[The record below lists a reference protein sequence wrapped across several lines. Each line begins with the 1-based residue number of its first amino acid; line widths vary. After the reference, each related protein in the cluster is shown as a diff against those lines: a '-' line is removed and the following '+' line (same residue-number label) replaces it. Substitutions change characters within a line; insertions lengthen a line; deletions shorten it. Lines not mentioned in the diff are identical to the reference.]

1 MKRMII
7 AVAATLSIVG
17 GMFHNASA
25 VEKDVKEVEMKRVVY
40 VSPEVT
46 SKVEELKEDM
56 KHQSK
61 VVKTFREKKRDVA
74 SEIKSQKSQ
83 KDANMQNQLMEEQKS
98 PFVDNLQDGLWETQ
112 NFAYREIDTNA
123 VKKILKE
130 KKISERIKTLEAEKK
145 KLSQNVD
152 MEKQVLSQ
160 MKIDLRELNSLDG
173 VVFNPNDVTELSNI
187 SVKQMRQIL
196 QDTDLQEFAPVYV
209 KIERELHIN
218 AIAICALS
226 ALESGWGTSKR
237 AKEDHNYTGFGV
249 YSDEAEGIN
258 AASGEENLLMTAKH
272 IRSEYLTKGARY
284 DNGPSL
290 IGINTMYC
298 VGDTWAYK
306 IADIGYRLM
315 AKLANN
321 NFSVQ

>member
-46 SKVEELKEDM
+46 LKVEELKEDM

-61 VVKTFREKKRDVA
+61 VIKKLREKKRDIA
-74 SEIKSQKSQ
+74 SETKLQKSQ
-83 KDANMQNQLMEEQKS
+83 KDANMQNQLIEEQKS

-130 KKISERIKTLEAEKK
+130 KKISERIKTLEVEKK

-160 MKIDLRELNSLDG
+160 MKIDLQELNSLDG

-209 KIERELHIN
+209 RIEKELHIN

-272 IRSEYLTKGARY
+272 IREKYLTKGAVY

-290 IGINTMYC
+290 VGINTMYC

-306 IADIGYRLM
+306 ITDIGYRLM
-315 AKLANN
+315 AKLNE
-321 NFSVQ
+321 

>member
-17 GMFHNASA
+17 GMFHHASA

-56 KHQSK
+56 KRQSK

-83 KDANMQNQLMEEQKS
+83 KDANVQNQLMEERKS
-98 PFVDNLQDGLWETQ
+98 PFVDNLQDEPWETQ

-130 KKISERIKTLEAEKK
+130 KKISERIKTLEVEKK

-160 MKIDLRELNSLDG
+160 MKIDLQELNSLDG

-196 QDTDLQEFAPVYV
+196 QDTDLQEFAP
-209 KIERELHIN
+209 H
-218 AIAICALS
+218 
-226 ALESGWGTSKR
+226 
-237 AKEDHNYTGFGV
+237 
-249 YSDEAEGIN
+249 
-258 AASGEENLLMTAKH
+258 
-272 IRSEYLTKGARY
+272 
-284 DNGPSL
+284 
-290 IGINTMYC
+290 
-298 VGDTWAYK
+298 
-306 IADIGYRLM
+306 
-315 AKLANN
+315 
-321 NFSVQ
+321 

>member
-40 VSPEVT
+40 VSLEVT

-56 KHQSK
+56 KRQSK
-61 VVKTFREKKRDVA
+61 VVKTFREKKRDIA
-74 SEIKSQKSQ
+74 SEIKLQKSQ
-83 KDANMQNQLMEEQKS
+83 KDANVQNQLMEERKS
-98 PFVDNLQDGLWETQ
+98 PFVDNLQDGLWGTQ
-112 NFAYREIDTNA
+112 DFAYREIDTNA

-130 KKISERIKTLEAEKK
+130 KKINERIKTLEVEKK

-209 KIERELHIN
+209 KIEREFHIN
-218 AIAICALS
+218 AIVICALS

-272 IRSEYLTKGARY
+272 IREKYLTKGAVY

-290 IGINTMYC
+290 VGINTMYC

-306 IADIGYRLM
+306 ITDIGYRLM
-315 AKLANN
+315 AKLNE
-321 NFSVQ
+321 

>member
-17 GMFHNASA
+17 GMFHNVSA

-46 SKVEELKEDM
+46 SKVEGLKEDM
-56 KHQSK
+56 KRQSK
-61 VVKTFREKKRDVA
+61 VVKAFREKKRDVA
-74 SEIKSQKSQ
+74 SEIKSQKFQ
-83 KDANMQNQLMEEQKS
+83 KDANMQNQLMEERKS

-130 KKISERIKTLEAEKK
+130 KKIDERIKALKVERL
-145 KLSQNVD
+145 KLNQNID

-160 MKIDLRELNSLDG
+160 MKIDLQELNALDG
-173 VVFNPNDVTELSNI
+173 VVFNPNDVTEVSNI

-196 QDTDLQEFAPVYV
+196 QDTDLQELAPVYV
-209 KIERELHIN
+209 RIEKELHIN

-272 IRSEYLTKGARY
+272 IREKYLTKGAVY

-306 IADIGYRLM
+306 ITDIGYRLM
-315 AKLANN
+315 AKLNE
-321 NFSVQ
+321 

>member
-56 KHQSK
+56 KRQSK

-83 KDANMQNQLMEEQKS
+83 KDANVQNQLMEERKS

-130 KKISERIKTLEAEKK
+130 KKISERIKTLEVEKK

-306 IADIGYRLM
+306 ITDIGYRLM
-315 AKLANN
+315 AKLNE
-321 NFSVQ
+321 

>member
-56 KHQSK
+56 KRQSK
-61 VVKTFREKKRDVA
+61 VVKTFREKKRDIA
-74 SEIKSQKSQ
+74 SEIKLQKSQ
-83 KDANMQNQLMEEQKS
+83 KDANVQNQLMEERKS
-98 PFVDNLQDGLWETQ
+98 PFVDNLQDGLWGTQ
-112 NFAYREIDTNA
+112 DFAYREIDTNA

-130 KKISERIKTLEAEKK
+130 KKINERIKTLEVEKK

-209 KIERELHIN
+209 KIEREFHIN
-218 AIAICALS
+218 AIVICALS

-272 IRSEYLTKGARY
+272 IREKYLTKGAVY

-290 IGINTMYC
+290 VGINTMYC

-306 IADIGYRLM
+306 ITDIGYRLM
-315 AKLANN
+315 AKLNE
-321 NFSVQ
+321 

>member
-7 AVAATLSIVG
+7 AAVMMLSLVVGAFNVTAFAA
-17 GMFHNASA
+17 
-25 VEKDVKEVEMKRVVY
+25 EKDVKEIEMKRTVY
-40 VSPEVT
+40 VSA
-46 SKVEELKEDM
+46 
-56 KHQSK
+56 Q
-61 VVKTFREKKRDVA
+61 TF
-74 SEIKSQKSQ
+74 SEIKSLQ
-83 KDANMQNQLMEEQKS
+83 KDIIFQSDKIENLKS
-98 PFVDNLQDGLWETQ
+98 KRLRL
-112 NFAYREIDTNA
+112 AR
-123 VKKILKE
+123 KIK
-130 KKISERIKTLEAEKK
+130 SEEAEKPVCQTGAVMRDNIPFTSSFPSETLQTSNFSYRQIDTDTVKEVLKAEKIDK
-145 KLSQNVD
+145 KIKNI
-152 MEKQVLSQ
+152 EKEKFRVIQKIDVNKQILFQ
-160 MKIDLRELNSLDG
+160 MKIDLQELNSLDG
-173 VVFNPNDVTELSNI
+173 VVFNPNDVTEVSNI

-272 IRSEYLTKGARY
+272 IRSKYLTKGARY

-290 IGINTMYC
+290 VGINTMYC

-315 AKLANN
+315 KKLQEDNA
-321 NFSVQ
+321 SVQ

>member
-56 KHQSK
+56 KRQSK

-83 KDANMQNQLMEEQKS
+83 KDANVQNQLMEERKS

-130 KKISERIKTLEAEKK
+130 KKIDERIKALKVERL
-145 KLSQNVD
+145 KLNQNID

-160 MKIDLRELNSLDG
+160 MKIDLQELNALDG
-173 VVFNPNDVTELSNI
+173 IVFNPNDVTELSNI

>member
-56 KHQSK
+56 KRQSK

-83 KDANMQNQLMEEQKS
+83 KDANVQNQLMEERKS
-98 PFVDNLQDGLWETQ
+98 PFDDNLQDGLWETQ

-130 KKISERIKTLEAEKK
+130 KKISERIKTLEVEKK

-160 MKIDLRELNSLDG
+160 MKIDLQELNSLDG

-209 KIERELHIN
+209 RIEKELHIN

-272 IRSEYLTKGARY
+272 IREKYLTKGAVY

-290 IGINTMYC
+290 VGINTMYC

-306 IADIGYRLM
+306 ITDIGYRLV
-315 AKLANN
+315 AKLNE
-321 NFSVQ
+321 

>member
-25 VEKDVKEVEMKRVVY
+25 VEKDVKEVEMKRAVY

-56 KHQSK
+56 KCQSK

-74 SEIKSQKSQ
+74 SEIKLQKSQ
-83 KDANMQNQLMEEQKS
+83 KDANVQNQLMEERKS

-112 NFAYREIDTNA
+112 DFAYREIDTNA

-209 KIERELHIN
+209 KIEREFHIN

-258 AASGEENLLMTAKH
+258 ANSGEENLRMTAAHLQKN
-272 IRSEYLTKGARY
+272 YLTEGAVY
-284 DNGPSL
+284 NNGKSL
-290 IGINTMYC
+290 VDINKKYC

-306 IADIGYRLM
+306 ITDIGYRLM
-315 AKLANN
+315 AKLNE
-321 NFSVQ
+321 

>member
-46 SKVEELKEDM
+46 SKVEELKEGM
-56 KHQSK
+56 NHQSK
-61 VVKTFREKKRDVA
+61 VIKKLREKKRDIA
-74 SEIKSQKSQ
+74 SETKLQKSQ
-83 KDANMQNQLMEEQKS
+83 KYANVQNQLMEERKS

-173 VVFNPNDVTELSNI
+173 VVFNPNDVTEVSNI
-187 SVKQMRQIL
+187 SVKQMA
-196 QDTDLQEFAPVYV
+196 DFA
-209 KIERELHIN
+209 
-218 AIAICALS
+218 
-226 ALESGWGTSKR
+226 
-237 AKEDHNYTGFGV
+237 
-249 YSDEAEGIN
+249 
-258 AASGEENLLMTAKH
+258 
-272 IRSEYLTKGARY
+272 
-284 DNGPSL
+284 
-290 IGINTMYC
+290 
-298 VGDTWAYK
+298 
-306 IADIGYRLM
+306 GYRLTGVCSG
-315 AKLANN
+315 LCEN
-321 NFSVQ
+321 

>member
-7 AVAATLSIVG
+7 AAVTMLSLVVSTFNVTAFAA
-17 GMFHNASA
+17 
-25 VEKDVKEVEMKRVVY
+25 EKDIKEIEMKRTVY
-40 VSPEVT
+40 VSAQT
-46 SKVEELKEDM
+46 S
-56 KHQSK
+56 
-61 VVKTFREKKRDVA
+61 
-74 SEIKSQKSQ
+74 SEIKSLQ
-83 KDANMQNQLMEEQKS
+83 KDIISQSDKIEDLKS
-98 PFVDNLQDGLWETQ
+98 KRLRL
-112 NFAYREIDTNA
+112 A
-123 VKKILKE
+123 KKIK
-130 KKISERIKTLEAEKK
+130 SEEAEKPACQTGIVMRNNIPFASSFPSETLQASNFSYRQIDTDTVKEVLKAEKIDK
-145 KLSQNVD
+145 KIKNI
-152 MEKQVLSQ
+152 EKEKLRVIQKIDVNKQILFQ
-160 MKIDLRELNSLDG
+160 MKIDLQELNALDG
-173 VVFNPNDVTELSNI
+173 VVFNPNDVTEVSNI

-209 KIERELHIN
+209 RIEKELHIN

-272 IRSEYLTKGARY
+272 IRENYLTKGAVY

-306 IADIGYRLM
+306 IADIGYRLI
-315 AKLANN
+315 AKLNE
-321 NFSVQ
+321 

>member
-17 GMFHNASA
+17 GMFHHASA

-56 KHQSK
+56 KRQSK

-83 KDANMQNQLMEEQKS
+83 KDANVQNQLMEERKS
-98 PFVDNLQDGLWETQ
+98 PFVDNLQDEPWETQ

-130 KKISERIKTLEAEKK
+130 KKISERIKTLEVEKK

-160 MKIDLRELNSLDG
+160 MKIDLQELNSLDG

-209 KIERELHIN
+209 RIEKELHIN

-272 IRSEYLTKGARY
+272 IREKYLTKGAVY

-290 IGINTMYC
+290 VGINTMYC

-306 IADIGYRLM
+306 ITDIGYRLM
-315 AKLANN
+315 AKLNE
-321 NFSVQ
+321 

>member
-46 SKVEELKEDM
+46 SKVEELKEGM
-56 KHQSK
+56 KRQSK

-74 SEIKSQKSQ
+74 SEIKLQKSQ
-83 KDANMQNQLMEEQKS
+83 KDANVQNQLMEERKS

-112 NFAYREIDTNA
+112 DFAYREIDTNA
-123 VKKILKE
+123 VKKILKG

-218 AIAICALS
+218 AIVICALS

-272 IRSEYLTKGARY
+272 IREKYLTKGAVY

-315 AKLANN
+315 AKLNE
-321 NFSVQ
+321 

>member
-56 KHQSK
+56 KRQSK

-83 KDANMQNQLMEEQKS
+83 KDANVQNQLMEERKS
-98 PFVDNLQDGLWETQ
+98 PFDDNLQDGLWETQ

-130 KKISERIKTLEAEKK
+130 KKISERIKTLEVEKK

-160 MKIDLRELNSLDG
+160 MKIDLQELNSLDG
-173 VVFNPNDVTELSNI
+173 VVFNPNDVTEVSNI

-209 KIERELHIN
+209 RIEKELHIN

-272 IRSEYLTKGARY
+272 IRKKYLTKGAVY

-290 IGINTMYC
+290 VGINTMYC

-306 IADIGYRLM
+306 ITDIGYRLM
-315 AKLANN
+315 AKLNE
-321 NFSVQ
+321 

>member
-40 VSPEVT
+40 VSSEVT

-56 KHQSK
+56 KRQSK
-61 VVKTFREKKRDVA
+61 VVKTFRERKRDVA
-74 SEIKSQKSQ
+74 SEIKSQKFQ
-83 KDANMQNQLMEEQKS
+83 KDANMQNQLMEERKS

-130 KKISERIKTLEAEKK
+130 KKIDERIKALKVERL
-145 KLSQNVD
+145 KLNQNID

-160 MKIDLRELNSLDG
+160 MKIDLQELNALDG
-173 VVFNPNDVTELSNI
+173 VVFNPNDVTEVSNI

-209 KIERELHIN
+209 RIEKELHIN

-272 IRSEYLTKGARY
+272 IREKYLTKGAVY

-315 AKLANN
+315 AKLNE
-321 NFSVQ
+321 

>member
-56 KHQSK
+56 KRQSK

-83 KDANMQNQLMEEQKS
+83 EDANVQNQLMEERKS

-130 KKISERIKTLEAEKK
+130 KKIDERIKALKVERL
-145 KLSQNVD
+145 KLNQNID

-160 MKIDLRELNSLDG
+160 MKIDLQELNALDG
-173 VVFNPNDVTELSNI
+173 VVFNPNDVTEVSNI

-209 KIERELHIN
+209 RIEKELHIN

-272 IRSEYLTKGARY
+272 IREKYLTKGAVY

-315 AKLANN
+315 AKLNE
-321 NFSVQ
+321 

>member
-56 KHQSK
+56 KRQSK
-61 VVKTFREKKRDVA
+61 VVKIFREKKRDVA

-83 KDANMQNQLMEEQKS
+83 KDANVQNQLMEERKS

-130 KKISERIKTLEAEKK
+130 KKISERIKTLEVEKK

-272 IRSEYLTKGARY
+272 IRSKYLTKGARY

>member
-46 SKVEELKEDM
+46 SKVEELKEGM
-56 KHQSK
+56 NHQSK
-61 VVKTFREKKRDVA
+61 VIKKLREKKRDIA
-74 SEIKSQKSQ
+74 SETKLQKSQ
-83 KDANMQNQLMEEQKS
+83 KYANVQNQLMEERKS

-173 VVFNPNDVTELSNI
+173 VVFNPNDVTEVSNI

-209 KIERELHIN
+209 RIEKEFYIN
-218 AIAICALS
+218 AIVICALS

-258 AASGEENLLMTAKH
+258 ANSGEENLRMTAAHLQKN
-272 IRSEYLTKGARY
+272 YLTEGAVY
-284 DNGPSL
+284 NNGKSL
-290 IGINTMYC
+290 VDINKKYC

-315 AKLANN
+315 RKLQENN
-321 NFSVQ
+321 VSVQ

>member
-17 GMFHNASA
+17 GMFHNVSA

-56 KHQSK
+56 KRQSK
-61 VVKTFREKKRDVA
+61 VVKTFRERKRDVA
-74 SEIKSQKSQ
+74 SEIKSQKFQ
-83 KDANMQNQLMEEQKS
+83 KDANMQNQLMEERKS

-130 KKISERIKTLEAEKK
+130 KKIDERIKALKVERL
-145 KLSQNVD
+145 KLNQNID

-160 MKIDLRELNSLDG
+160 MKIDLQELNALDG
-173 VVFNPNDVTELSNI
+173 VVFNPNDVTEVSNI

-209 KIERELHIN
+209 RIEKELHIN

-272 IRSEYLTKGARY
+272 IREKYLTKGAVY

-315 AKLANN
+315 AKLNE
-321 NFSVQ
+321 

>member
-56 KHQSK
+56 KRQSK

-83 KDANMQNQLMEEQKS
+83 KDANVQNQLMEERKS

-130 KKISERIKTLEAEKK
+130 KKISERIKTLEVEKK

>member
-56 KHQSK
+56 KRQSK

-83 KDANMQNQLMEEQKS
+83 EDANVQNQLMEERKS

-130 KKISERIKTLEAEKK
+130 KKISERIKTLEVEKK

-160 MKIDLRELNSLDG
+160 MKIDLQELNSLDG
-173 VVFNPNDVTELSNI
+173 VVFNPNDVTEVSNI

-209 KIERELHIN
+209 RIEKELHIN

-272 IRSEYLTKGARY
+272 IREKYLTKGAVY

-290 IGINTMYC
+290 VGINTMYC

-306 IADIGYRLM
+306 ITDIGYRLM
-315 AKLANN
+315 AKLNE
-321 NFSVQ
+321 

>member
-40 VSPEVT
+40 VSSEVT

-56 KHQSK
+56 KRQSK
-61 VVKTFREKKRDVA
+61 VVKTFRERKRDVA
-74 SEIKSQKSQ
+74 SEIKSQKFQ
-83 KDANMQNQLMEEQKS
+83 KDANMQNQLMEERKS

-130 KKISERIKTLEAEKK
+130 KKIDERIKALKVK
-145 KLSQNVD
+145 RLKLNQNID

-160 MKIDLRELNSLDG
+160 MKIDLQELNALDG
-173 VVFNPNDVTELSNI
+173 VVFNPNDVTEVSNI

-209 KIERELHIN
+209 RIEKELHIN

-272 IRSEYLTKGARY
+272 IREKYLTKGAVY

-315 AKLANN
+315 AKLNE
-321 NFSVQ
+321 

>member
-17 GMFHNASA
+17 GMFHHASA

-56 KHQSK
+56 KYQSK

-83 KDANMQNQLMEEQKS
+83 KDANVQNQLMEERKS
-98 PFVDNLQDGLWETQ
+98 PFVDNLQDEPWETQ

-130 KKISERIKTLEAEKK
+130 KKISERIKTLEVEKK

-160 MKIDLRELNSLDG
+160 MKIDLQELNSLDG

-209 KIERELHIN
+209 RIEKELHIN

-272 IRSEYLTKGARY
+272 IREKYLTKGAVY

-290 IGINTMYC
+290 VGINTMYC

-306 IADIGYRLM
+306 ITDIGYRLM
-315 AKLANN
+315 AKLNE
-321 NFSVQ
+321 

>member
-17 GMFHNASA
+17 GMFHNVSA

-56 KHQSK
+56 KRQSK
-61 VVKTFREKKRDVA
+61 VVKAFREKKRDVA
-74 SEIKSQKSQ
+74 SEIKSQKFQ
-83 KDANMQNQLMEEQKS
+83 KDANMQNQLMEERKS

-130 KKISERIKTLEAEKK
+130 KKIDEQIKALKVERL
-145 KLSQNVD
+145 KLNQNID

-160 MKIDLRELNSLDG
+160 MKIDLQELNALDG
-173 VVFNPNDVTELSNI
+173 VVFNPNDVTEVSNI

-209 KIERELHIN
+209 RIEKELHIN

-272 IRSEYLTKGARY
+272 IREKYLTKGAVY

-290 IGINTMYC
+290 VGINTMYC

-306 IADIGYRLM
+306 ITDIGYRLM
-315 AKLANN
+315 AKLNE
-321 NFSVQ
+321 

>member
-46 SKVEELKEDM
+46 SKEEELKEDM
-56 KHQSK
+56 KRQSK

-83 KDANMQNQLMEEQKS
+83 KDANVQNQLMEERKS
-98 PFVDNLQDGLWETQ
+98 PFDDNLQDGLWETQ

-130 KKISERIKTLEAEKK
+130 KKISERIKTLEVEKK

-160 MKIDLRELNSLDG
+160 MKIDLQELNSLDG

-209 KIERELHIN
+209 RIEKELHIN

-272 IRSEYLTKGARY
+272 IREKYLTKGAVY

-290 IGINTMYC
+290 VGINTMYC

-306 IADIGYRLM
+306 ITDIGYRLV
-315 AKLANN
+315 AKLNE
-321 NFSVQ
+321 

>member
-7 AVAATLSIVG
+7 AAVMMLSLVVGTFNVTAFAA
-17 GMFHNASA
+17 
-25 VEKDVKEVEMKRVVY
+25 EKDVKEIEMKRTMY
-40 VSPEVT
+40 VSAQT
-46 SKVEELKEDM
+46 S
-56 KHQSK
+56 
-61 VVKTFREKKRDVA
+61 
-74 SEIKSQKSQ
+74 SEIKSLQ
-83 KDANMQNQLMEEQKS
+83 KDIVSRSDEIENLKS
-98 PFVDNLQDGLWETQ
+98 
-112 NFAYREIDTNA
+112 
-123 VKKILKE
+123 KKMRLAKN
-130 KKISERIKTLEAEKK
+130 IKSKEAEKPLCQTGAAMKDNVPFASSLPSVTLQSSNFSYRQIDTDTVKEALKAEEIDK
-145 KLSQNVD
+145 KIRNL
-152 MEKQVLSQ
+152 EKEKLCVIQKIDINKQILSQ
-160 MKIDLRELNSLDG
+160 MKIDLQELNSLDG
-173 VVFNPNDVTELSNI
+173 VVFNPNDVTEVSNI

-196 QDTDLQEFAPVYV
+196 QDTDLQELAPVYV
-209 KIERELHIN
+209 KIEKELHIN

-272 IRSEYLTKGARY
+272 IREKYLTKGAVY

-315 AKLANN
+315 AKLNE
-321 NFSVQ
+321 

>member
-17 GMFHNASA
+17 GMFHNVSA

-56 KHQSK
+56 KRQSK
-61 VVKTFREKKRDVA
+61 VVKAFREKKRDVA
-74 SEIKSQKSQ
+74 SEIKSQKFQ
-83 KDANMQNQLMEEQKS
+83 KDANMQNQLMEERKS

-130 KKISERIKTLEAEKK
+130 KKIDERIKTLEVEKK

-160 MKIDLRELNSLDG
+160 MKIDLQELNSLDG

-209 KIERELHIN
+209 RIEKELHIN

-272 IRSEYLTKGARY
+272 IREKYLTKGAVY

-290 IGINTMYC
+290 VGINTMYC

-315 AKLANN
+315 AKLNE
-321 NFSVQ
+321 

>member
-61 VVKTFREKKRDVA
+61 VVKTFRDKKRDVA

-83 KDANMQNQLMEEQKS
+83 KDVNMQNQLMEERKS
-98 PFVDNLQDGLWETQ
+98 PFVDNLQDGLWEKQ

-130 KKISERIKTLEAEKK
+130 KKIDKQIKALKIERL
-145 KLSQNVD
+145 KLNQNID

-160 MKIDLRELNSLDG
+160 MKIDLQELNSLDG
-173 VVFNPNDVTELSNI
+173 VVFNPNDVTEVSNI

-196 QDTDLQEFAPVYV
+196 QGTDLQEFAPVYV
-209 KIERELHIN
+209 RIEKELHIN

-272 IRSEYLTKGARY
+272 IRENYLTKGAVY

-315 AKLANN
+315 AKLNE
-321 NFSVQ
+321 

>member
-1 MKRMII
+1 
-7 AVAATLSIVG
+7 
-17 GMFHNASA
+17 
-25 VEKDVKEVEMKRVVY
+25 
-40 VSPEVT
+40 
-46 SKVEELKEDM
+46 
-56 KHQSK
+56 
-61 VVKTFREKKRDVA
+61 
-74 SEIKSQKSQ
+74 
-83 KDANMQNQLMEEQKS
+83 MEERKS

-130 KKISERIKTLEAEKK
+130 KKIDERIKALKVERL
-145 KLSQNVD
+145 KLNQNID

-160 MKIDLRELNSLDG
+160 MKIDLQELNALDG
-173 VVFNPNDVTELSNI
+173 IVFNPNDVTELSNI

>member
-56 KHQSK
+56 KRQSK

-83 KDANMQNQLMEEQKS
+83 KDANVQNQLMEERKS
-98 PFVDNLQDGLWETQ
+98 PFDDNLQDGLWETQ

-130 KKISERIKTLEAEKK
+130 KKISERIKTLEVEKK

-160 MKIDLRELNSLDG
+160 MKIDLQELNSLDG

-209 KIERELHIN
+209 RIEKEFHIN

-272 IRSEYLTKGARY
+272 IREKYLTKGAVY

-290 IGINTMYC
+290 VGINTMYC

-306 IADIGYRLM
+306 ITDIGYRLV
-315 AKLANN
+315 AKLNE
-321 NFSVQ
+321 

>member
-56 KHQSK
+56 KRQSK

-83 KDANMQNQLMEEQKS
+83 KDANVQNQLMEERKS
-98 PFVDNLQDGLWETQ
+98 PFDDNLQDGLWETQ

-130 KKISERIKTLEAEKK
+130 KKISERIKTLEVEKK

-160 MKIDLRELNSLDG
+160 MKIDLQELNSLDG

-209 KIERELHIN
+209 RIEKELHIN

-272 IRSEYLTKGARY
+272 IREKYLTKGAVY

-290 IGINTMYC
+290 VGINTMYC

-306 IADIGYRLM
+306 ITDIGYRLM
-315 AKLANN
+315 AKLNE
-321 NFSVQ
+321 

>member
-56 KHQSK
+56 KRQSK
-61 VVKTFREKKRDVA
+61 VVKTFREKKREVA

-83 KDANMQNQLMEEQKS
+83 KDANMQNQLMEKRKS

-130 KKISERIKTLEAEKK
+130 KKIDERIKALKVERL
-145 KLSQNVD
+145 KLNQNID

-160 MKIDLRELNSLDG
+160 MKIDLQELNALDG
-173 VVFNPNDVTELSNI
+173 VVFNPNDVTEVSNI

-209 KIERELHIN
+209 RIEKELHIN

-272 IRSEYLTKGARY
+272 IREKYLTKGAVY

-290 IGINTMYC
+290 VGINTMYC

-306 IADIGYRLM
+306 ITDIGYRLM
-315 AKLANN
+315 AKLNE
-321 NFSVQ
+321 

>member
-17 GMFHNASA
+17 GMFHNVSA

-46 SKVEELKEDM
+46 SKVEGLKEDM
-56 KHQSK
+56 KRQSK
-61 VVKTFREKKRDVA
+61 VVKAFREKKRDVA
-74 SEIKSQKSQ
+74 SEIKSQKFQ
-83 KDANMQNQLMEEQKS
+83 KDANMQNQLMEERKS

-130 KKISERIKTLEAEKK
+130 KKIDERIKALKVERL
-145 KLSQNVD
+145 KLNQNID

-160 MKIDLRELNSLDG
+160 MKIDLQELNALDG
-173 VVFNPNDVTELSNI
+173 VVFNPNDVTEVSNI

-209 KIERELHIN
+209 RIEKELHIN

-272 IRSEYLTKGARY
+272 IREKYLTKGAVY

-306 IADIGYRLM
+306 ITDIGYRLM
-315 AKLANN
+315 AKLNE
-321 NFSVQ
+321 

>member
-7 AVAATLSIVG
+7 AAVMMLSLVVSTFNVTAFAA
-17 GMFHNASA
+17 
-25 VEKDVKEVEMKRVVY
+25 EKDVKEIEMKRTVY
-40 VSPEVT
+40 VSAQT
-46 SKVEELKEDM
+46 S
-56 KHQSK
+56 
-61 VVKTFREKKRDVA
+61 
-74 SEIKSQKSQ
+74 SEIKSLQ
-83 KDANMQNQLMEEQKS
+83 KDIISQSDKIEDLKS
-98 PFVDNLQDGLWETQ
+98 KRLKL
-112 NFAYREIDTNA
+112 
-123 VKKILKE
+123 VKKIK
-130 KKISERIKTLEAEKK
+130 SEEAEKPVCQTGIVMRNNIPFASSFPETLPAFNFSYRQIDTDTVKEVLKAERIDK
-145 KLSQNVD
+145 KIRNLEKEKLRVIQKID
-152 MEKQVLSQ
+152 MNKQVLSQ

-209 KIERELHIN
+209 KIEREFHIN

-249 YSDEAEGIN
+249 YSNEAEGIN

>member
-17 GMFHNASA
+17 GMFHNVSA

-56 KHQSK
+56 KRQSK

-83 KDANMQNQLMEEQKS
+83 KDANMQNQLMEKQKS
-98 PFVDNLQDGLWETQ
+98 PFVDNLQDGLWRKQ

-130 KKISERIKTLEAEKK
+130 KKIDKQIKALEVERL
-145 KLSQNVD
+145 KLNQNID

-160 MKIDLRELNSLDG
+160 MKIDLQELNSLNG
-173 VVFNPNDVTELSNI
+173 VVFNPNDVTEVSNI

-196 QDTDLQEFAPVYV
+196 QGTDLQEFAPVYV
-209 KIERELHIN
+209 RIEKELHIN

-272 IRSEYLTKGARY
+272 IREKYLTKGAVY

-290 IGINTMYC
+290 VGINTMYC

-315 AKLANN
+315 AKLNE
-321 NFSVQ
+321 

>member
-56 KHQSK
+56 KRQSK

-74 SEIKSQKSQ
+74 SEIKLQKSQ
-83 KDANMQNQLMEEQKS
+83 KDANVQNQLMEERKS

-112 NFAYREIDTNA
+112 DFAYREIDTNA
-123 VKKILKE
+123 VKKILKK

>member
-56 KHQSK
+56 KRQSK
-61 VVKTFREKKRDVA
+61 VVKTFREKKREVA

-83 KDANMQNQLMEEQKS
+83 KDANMQNQLMEKRKS

-130 KKISERIKTLEAEKK
+130 KKIDERIKALKVERL
-145 KLSQNVD
+145 KLNQNID

-160 MKIDLRELNSLDG
+160 MKIDLQELNALDG
-173 VVFNPNDVTELSNI
+173 VVFNPNDVTEVSNI

-209 KIERELHIN
+209 RIEKELHIN

-272 IRSEYLTKGARY
+272 IREKYLTKGAVY

-290 IGINTMYC
+290 VGINTMYC

-315 AKLANN
+315 AKLNE
-321 NFSVQ
+321 